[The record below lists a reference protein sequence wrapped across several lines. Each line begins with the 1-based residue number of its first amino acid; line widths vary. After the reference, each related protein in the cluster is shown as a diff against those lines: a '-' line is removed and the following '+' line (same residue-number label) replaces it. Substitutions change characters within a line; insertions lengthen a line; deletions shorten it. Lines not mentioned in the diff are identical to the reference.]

1 MPKTD
6 VYISSRKI
14 ADLFRHGGKMM
25 KAIAKPASVKGQ
37 MDMFELLDK
46 LTEGEE
52 AIEPPGAAEAE
63 IGDMIRDVAAG
74 DLPLDRGDLF

>member
-1 MPKTD
+1 
-6 VYISSRKI
+6 
-14 ADLFRHGGKMM
+14 M

-63 IGDMIRDVAAG
+63 IGDMIRDVAAV
-74 DLPLDRGDLF
+74 DLPLDWGDHVGCYGDSGVFGSKGGYRSV